1 MAEEKYVPRYKNI
14 YQEQVVP
21 KLQEQFGYKNVHQVP
36 RLEKIVVNVGIGEA
50 ARNPRLLEAV
60 MNDLSVITGQK
71 PKVCRARKSISNF
84 KLRAGMAIGAK
95 VTLRG
100 ARMWDFFDRLVNIAM
115 PRIRDFR
122 GADPDGFDGRGNY
135 NFGVQEQIIFPEID
149 YDKVDAIRG
158 MNITF
163 VTTAETDEEGF
174 ALLKELGFPFR
185 KRENK

>member
-1 MAEEKYVPRYKNI
+1 MADEKYVPRFKKSYF
-14 YQEQVVP
+14 EEVLP
-21 KLQEQFGYKNVHQVP
+21 KLKEKFGYKNDNRVP

-50 ARNPRLLEAV
+50 ARNSKLMNSV
-60 MNDLSVITGQK
+60 MADLITITGQK

-84 KLRAGMAIGAK
+84 KLREGMPIGAK

-100 ARMWDFFDRLVNIAM
+100 QRMWDFYDRLVSIAM

-122 GADPDGFDGRGNY
+122 GANPDGFDGHGNY
-135 NFGVQEQIIFPEID
+135 NFGVQEQIIFPEIN

-163 VTTAETDEEGF
+163 VTTAETDEEGRE
-174 ALLKELGFPFR
+174 LLTYLGFPFKR
-185 KRENK
+185 KK